1 MQPVNS
7 SHHGSDVLEKEC
19 VDILHCDAGV
29 DADTRVEEDVK
40 EPPMFKV
47 LLHNDDVTTMDFVV
61 GILCRIF
68 QKNPEEA
75 EAIMLNVHNTG
86 IGLCGIYTHEVAEA
100 KVRLVH
106 RDAWLAHY
114 PLKCTMEKE

>member
-1 MQPVNS
+1 MKFGDMAWASVLKNTEAACS
-7 SHHGSDVLEKEC
+7 SGAAADAMEKIDV
-19 VDILHCDAGV
+19 
-29 DADTRVEEDVK
+29 R
-40 EPPMFKV
+40 EPPFYKV

-68 QKNPEEA
+68 HKNAEEA
-75 EAIMLNVHNTG
+75 EAIMLNVHNNG
-86 IGLCGIYTHEVAEA
+86 IGLCGIYTRELAEI

-106 RDAWLAHY
+106 RDAWLAGY

>member
-1 MQPVNS
+1 MRPYIS
-7 SHHGSDVLEKEC
+7 SHADGDVLEKER
-19 VDILHCDAGV
+19 VKRGAPGIDFDAHS
-29 DADTRVEEDVK
+29 EEDLK
-40 EPPMFKV
+40 EPPFYKV

-75 EAIMLNVHNTG
+75 EAIMLNVHNNG
-86 IGLCGIYTHEVAEA
+86 IGLCGIYTHEVAES
-100 KVRLVH
+100 KVRLVR